1 MLNYSVAELRYSRLI
16 KQKVHSMH
24 YIQKIFK
31 VGKDLEYD
39 NLESL

>member
-1 MLNYSVAELRYSRLI
+1 
-16 KQKVHSMH
+16 MH

-39 NLESL
+39 NLSLCNKIILVVDVDSSRL